1 MCPLERASVGAGKGS
16 DGPGHLPSC
25 LRSAAHFLLGFPDG
39 GHGAP
44 TFEDFPEG
52 TQEITRVTWELSFS
66 QAGGSGVKP
75 FSTQSLHSCLP
86 GVLELK
92 RSSRASGSSQRGP
105 SCPGSLSR
113 HLVL

>member
-16 DGPGHLPSC
+16 GGPGRLPSC

-44 TFEDFPEG
+44 AFADFPEG
-52 TQEITRVTWELSFS
+52 TQETTRVTWELSFS
-66 QAGGSGVKP
+66 QAGCSGVKP
-75 FSTQSLHSCLP
+75 FRTLPLHSHLP
-86 GVLELK
+86 GVSELK
-92 RSSRASGSSQRGP
+92 HASRAYGSPQRAP
-105 SCPGSLSR
+105 SCPGSLSK